1 MCVWGFLG
9 GVKFLEP
16 NKQALLGGLHL
27 VWEDG
32 RGLVDG
38 GGVLLTGDVAGG
50 PDLLGVVHA
59 HSRGL
64 GEDDSGEGHGG
75 GVLLT
80 CKDVAWAP
88 CLLDC

>member
-1 MCVWGFLG
+1 MVSNFWNSTSKLCLIGGF
-9 GVKFLEP
+9 
-16 NKQALLGGLHL
+16 HL

-32 RGLVDG
+32 GGLVDG
-38 GGVLLTGDVAGG
+38 GGVLLTGDVTGD

-64 GEDDSGEGHGG
+64 GEDDCGEGHGG

-80 CKDVAWAP
+80 CEDVAWAP
-88 CLLDC
+88 IEEYLRNIKI